1 LKTCAFSK
9 ASPNPAISL
18 FAQQTY
24 TLLFAININNISYFR
39 KRSNIDR
46 REIAIFQISR
56 HIYRD
61 AAPVSAPA
69 RELPLRGVLPD
80 CSFCCPPPH
89 CRRATRIHN
98 TLPTLQDAIRLYS
111 DTAVAMPRTSSS
123 VIARL
128 ETVTS
133 SAPASTLPGSNHPYL
148 RRSTP

>member
-1 LKTCAFSK
+1 MHPQSDGQIRESGWIFRFDDALGKRRLKMCAFSK

-69 RELPLRGVLPD
+69 P
-80 CSFCCPPPH
+80 
-89 CRRATRIHN
+89 
-98 TLPTLQDAIRLYS
+98 
-111 DTAVAMPRTSSS
+111 
-123 VIARL
+123 
-128 ETVTS
+128 
-133 SAPASTLPGSNHPYL
+133 
-148 RRSTP
+148 